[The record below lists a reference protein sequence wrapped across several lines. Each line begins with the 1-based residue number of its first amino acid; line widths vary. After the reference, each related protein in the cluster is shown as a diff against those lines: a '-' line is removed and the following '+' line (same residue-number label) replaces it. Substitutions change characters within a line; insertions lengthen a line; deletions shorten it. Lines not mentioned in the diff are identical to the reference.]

1 MRRAVDGE
9 GQIVG
14 LPDGRLGAPPL
25 ETDGVPRGDAGDL
38 SAALNV
44 DLPYFGFNILRDIE
58 ANPVDLSGNG
68 LTSDGTD
75 GFYVLDGYGG
85 VHAIGGAAPLN
96 NTIFLGFDIARD
108 LEFVSF

>member
-1 MRRAVDGE
+1 M
-9 GQIVG
+9 
-14 LPDGRLGAPPL
+14 
-25 ETDGVPRGDAGDL
+25 

-44 DLPYFGFNILRDIE
+44 VLPSFGFNILRDIE